1 MLEVYGIATRPPR
14 IKDIKK
20 ESKTDVN
27 ENIKT
32 EDLRMKLQD
41 SSSRKRKFQE
51 IKEEPKNE
59 LLEKNIKTEEKE
71 DGELDD
77 EQIRRDELEK
87 FVKMN

>member
-1 MLEVYGIATRPPR
+1 MFEVYGIATRPPR

-51 IKEEPKNE
+51 IKEEPKIIAGIQST
-59 LLEKNIKTEEKE
+59 LLEESKYIAEMQFKVS
-71 DGELDD
+71 GESK
-77 EQIRRDELEK
+77 I
-87 FVKMN
+87 